1 VQAGTYFYHGH
12 FGMQRSGGL
21 YGSLIVDL
29 PASKKEPFTYDGEHS
44 ILINDWWHKSIYEQ
58 ELGLNSIPFRFV
70 GEPQVCGT
78 LFLSLHYRNGFGEIN
93 QSAFTAKEFITS
105 TYTGFCFIVVM
116 T

>member
-1 VQAGTYFYHGH
+1 LTSGHVDVQAGTYFYHGH

-29 PASKKEPFTYDGEHS
+29 PASKKEPFTYDGEH
-44 ILINDWWHKSIYEQ
+44 